1 MDRINMKRVLLT
13 GLAAGLVFFLTDAV
27 ADELVVGNEIRTAL
41 RALGKPEPQES
52 AAMLAYLVVFSAVFG
67 SALVWLYAAIRPR
80 FGSGPRTAIRAGL
93 IAWFFFGVIDA
104 LGWAPIGFIPVRLYV
119 IGNMAWVVQTI
130 LAALVGSWLYK
141 EEEDVRVTSR
151 TAVVR

>member
-1 MDRINMKRVLLT
+1 MVHQNRSHRRRVNKETTMDSINMKRVWLA

-52 AAMLAYLVVFSAVFG
+52 ATMLAYLVVFSAVFG

-130 LAALVGSWLYK
+130 LAALVG
-141 EEEDVRVTSR
+141 
-151 TAVVR
+151 

>member
-1 MDRINMKRVLLT
+1 MDSINMKRVWLA

-130 LAALVGSWLYK
+130 LAALVGGWLYK

>member
-1 MDRINMKRVLLT
+1 MDRINMKRVCLA

-80 FGSGPRTAIRAGL
+80 FGCGLALRSERGSSRGFSSG
-93 IAWFFFGVIDA
+93 
-104 LGWAPIGFIPVRLYV
+104 
-119 IGNMAWVVQTI
+119 
-130 LAALVGSWLYK
+130 
-141 EEEDVRVTSR
+141 
-151 TAVVR
+151 

>member
-1 MDRINMKRVLLT
+1 MR
-13 GLAAGLVFFLTDAV
+13 
-27 ADELVVGNEIRTAL
+27 
-41 RALGKPEPQES
+41 
-52 AAMLAYLVVFSAVFG
+52 
-67 SALVWLYAAIRPR
+67 
-80 FGSGPRTAIRAGL
+80 PRTAIRAGL

-130 LAALVGSWLYK
+130 LAALVGGWLYK